1 MRAFRLLTNGTG
13 ADDKSAAAAG
23 DEDKESV
30 AVGGRDIGPTAVVL
44 MPSG

>member
-23 DEDKESV
+23 DEDEENV
-30 AVGGRDIGPTAVVL
+30 AVAPMCIGATAVVL